1 MGASLLLG
9 KVKPSG
15 GPADPRGGALCVPP
29 TALRCSRRLRTV
41 PGNAGGGPSAAPT
54 PVGMG
59 GGDGGRSEGRIAAG
73 ARWGRWPS
81 PTLAAL
87 RRLGVG

>member
-29 TALRCSRRLRTV
+29 TALPSPADGPGERR
-41 PGNAGGGPSAAPT
+41 GGPSAAPT